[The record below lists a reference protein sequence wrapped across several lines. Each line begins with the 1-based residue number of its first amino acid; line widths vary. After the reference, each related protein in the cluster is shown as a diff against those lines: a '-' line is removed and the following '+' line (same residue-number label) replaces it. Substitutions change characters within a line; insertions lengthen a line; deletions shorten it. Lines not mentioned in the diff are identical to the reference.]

1 MGKHSQQKSLSASHS
16 QQKCPQRRPCSEC
29 APSKAVATE
38 SSRCCMYDR
47 GAESWMSLICKDL
60 HSDTQQPLTTI
71 LRVQARPRA
80 LTAPSSWHTP
90 VSGAPAQVK
99 PDPHFRSICSQ
110 FIYIIST
117 STTTIKSQSMTLKH
131 QEKKKTT
138 VKYIVTRVQKANWNN
153 VCLTWS

>member
-16 QQKCPQRRPCSEC
+16 QQKCPERRPCSEC

-60 HSDTQQPLTTI
+60 HSDTKQPLTTI

-90 VSGAPAQVK
+90 VL
-99 PDPHFRSICSQ
+99 R
-110 FIYIIST
+110 ST
-117 STTTIKSQSMTLKH
+117 SSSEARPSLQVNLFSVHLHYFNFHNNHKIPIYDTKTSK
-131 QEKKKTT
+131 EKKINRQVHSHKGS
-138 VKYIVTRVQKANWNN
+138 KGQ
-153 VCLTWS
+153 LE